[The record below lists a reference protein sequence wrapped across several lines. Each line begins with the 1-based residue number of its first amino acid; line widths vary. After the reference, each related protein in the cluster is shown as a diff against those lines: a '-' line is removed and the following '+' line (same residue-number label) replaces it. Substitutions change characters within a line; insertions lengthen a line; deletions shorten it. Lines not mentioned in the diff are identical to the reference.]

1 MRERAEVVG
10 RHESIK
16 VQWRLQVET
25 MRKEWE
31 ILSDSENTARTEKT
45 CRCESTWHVYKGG
58 GGASVNSVYFNGS
71 LPIRKKRKD
80 KRDIQNSESV
90 VIRFDAW

>member
-31 ILSDSENTARTEKT
+31 ILCDSENTE
-45 CRCESTWHVYKGG
+45 
-58 GGASVNSVYFNGS
+58 
-71 LPIRKKRKD
+71 PKRPVGVKAHGMYT
-80 KRDIQNSESV
+80 KEGV
-90 VIRFDAW
+90 VPL